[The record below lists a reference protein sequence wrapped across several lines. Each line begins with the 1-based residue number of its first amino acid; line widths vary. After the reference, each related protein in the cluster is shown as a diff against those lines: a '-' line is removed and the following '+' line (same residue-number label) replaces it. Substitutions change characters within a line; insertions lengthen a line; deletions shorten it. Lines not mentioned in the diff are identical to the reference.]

1 MATLSRAMRLVIA
14 VLVWSGAMVMLYAP
28 MAMWLEQAEQSRANE
43 ALAGTMQATGPEERT
58 EMIDRARE
66 YNEALVD
73 GIGLDSYDY
82 DDTLAVGGTDIM
94 ARLRI
99 PSIDLDQPIRHG
111 MSEEVLGQALG
122 HLEGSSLPVG
132 GPSTNVVIGGHR
144 GLPTAVGFTYL
155 NEMEVG
161 DEVFVEVA
169 GEALTYRAI
178 SYEVLP
184 PGDAE
189 HQPIETGRDLLT
201 LITCTPLGMNTDR
214 IVVVAERVETPTGV
228 VAGIASELPRF
239 PWWAVIGGA
248 VTLAAIVFVAWPT
261 RPASA
266 DRSGGT
272 VEPLQQTPAELAA
285 DPGVMDRADELTA
298 AAVPAG
304 SARPC

>member
-1 MATLSRAMRLVIA
+1 
-14 VLVWSGAMVMLYAP
+14 
-28 MAMWLEQAEQSRANE
+28 
-43 ALAGTMQATGPEERT
+43 
-58 EMIDRARE
+58 
-66 YNEALVD
+66 
-73 GIGLDSYDY
+73 
-82 DDTLAVGGTDIM
+82 
-94 ARLRI
+94 
-99 PSIDLDQPIRHG
+99 
-111 MSEEVLGQALG
+111 
-122 HLEGSSLPVG
+122 
-132 GPSTNVVIGGHR
+132 
-144 GLPTAVGFTYL
+144 
-155 NEMEVG
+155 
-161 DEVFVEVA
+161 
-169 GEALTYRAI
+169 
-178 SYEVLP
+178 
-184 PGDAE
+184 
-189 HQPIETGRDLLT
+189 
-201 LITCTPLGMNTDR
+201 MNTDR